1 MSALKNPATLTK
13 NLAEFDR
20 TAWKEDN
27 TPKSGW
33 GPFPYIFFDD
43 LPRLTR
49 GNIQAWMMMYL
60 CRLTFGLEPK
70 RRIQGWPEWTPWVK
84 WSDLAERCS
93 TTIRTVQEEAHEA
106 QRRSGGGLIDIEE
119 KRGQVRFRL
128 LWKSWPDLQSYK
140 DVPRPVLVVDN
151 KKPEPAKLLEKPF
164 TVRAGRKSRPIS
176 IPGWE
181 KEIAFQGGATDCAV
195 SLFLESASRL
205 LVETS
210 STETKTDKQSNRS
223 HGADSVASSS
233 PVKKSTAVKKQS
245 AMSLPK
251 DLVVMCARF
260 GLTDDGAIVQL
271 IADCQ
276 SYAPE
281 STVAEITEHVCFVGE
296 TASPRQKNI
305 AALIRSE
312 VPKYFSSTAYREGI
326 KPERQKDTMSERD
339 RRAEAAWALLRK
351 GRRDG
356 K

>member
-13 NLAEFDR
+13 DLAEFDR
-20 TAWKEDN
+20 TVWKDDD

-60 CRLTFGLEPK
+60 CRLTFGLEPD

-106 QRRSGGGLIDIEE
+106 QKRSGGGLIDIEE

-195 SLFLESASRL
+195 SLFLESDSRL

-210 STETKTDKQSNRS
+210 STETKPDKQPNRS
-223 HGADSVASSS
+223 HSADSV
-233 PVKKSTAVKKQS
+233 
-245 AMSLPK
+245 PK

-326 KPERQKDTMSERD
+326 RPTRRQDVRTEREKLADEIWGQPI
-339 RRAEAAWALLRK
+339 RRRK
-351 GRRDG
+351 Q
-356 K
+356 